1 MKPGGD
7 RIAGGGGGGGDE
19 RHSGE
24 DADGAAGTLFA
35 EPVGWRAGGRQGVFL
50 FAAGRPRP
58 RHHRADFQARKC
70 SPDLEVRGAG
80 ERPQRWEARV
90 RRRASGPALPRG
102 SGTPCVS
109 VRPRVCL
116 EASLS
121 FPD

>member
-1 MKPGGD
+1 MSTEARRAARQGPGMKPGGD

-58 RHHRADFQARKC
+58 RHHRANFQARGRETN
-70 SPDLEVRGAG
+70 PAG
-80 ERPQRWEARV
+80 TE
-90 RRRASGPALPRG
+90 
-102 SGTPCVS
+102 
-109 VRPRVCL
+109 
-116 EASLS
+116 
-121 FPD
+121 